1 MLKTMF
7 MRSLGAVALAAAL
20 GCADEVDP
28 MFNEVAQV
36 TVFSSLGYSVKVGET
51 LQLEGRAV
59 TWGGERVDERINKW
73 ESSTPSVATVSNT
86 GLVTGV
92 SVGSTEITA
101 TADGVKSIARLI
113 NVTPNDGGVQ

>member
-1 MLKTMF
+1 MLKKTF
-7 MRSLGAVALAAAL
+7 MLSIGAVALAAVL

-36 TVFSSLGYSVKVGET
+36 TVFSASGYTVKVGAT

-59 TWGGERVDERINKW
+59 TWGGDRVDERIDKW
-73 ESSTPSVATVSNT
+73 ESSDPSKATVSNT

-92 SVGSTEITA
+92 AVGSTEITA
-101 TADGVKSIARLI
+101 TADGIKSIGRLI
-113 NVTPNDGGVQ
+113 NVTANDGGVQ